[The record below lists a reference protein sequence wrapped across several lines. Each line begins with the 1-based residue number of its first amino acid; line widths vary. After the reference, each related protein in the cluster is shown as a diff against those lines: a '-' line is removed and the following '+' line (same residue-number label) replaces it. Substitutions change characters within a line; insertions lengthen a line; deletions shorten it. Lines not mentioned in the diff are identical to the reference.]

1 MANRPLGNMVIN
13 LSLNST
19 SFSNT
24 INGIKKQINVAT
36 SAMKANMAI
45 LSSAGNEYEK
55 LEAKVNGLNEVMTA
69 NEKQI
74 ELLRRKYN
82 EAKDAYG
89 ENSKEAQ
96 NLARSLNN
104 AIARQGQYARQ
115 LDQAT
120 VAMKDYQRGTQN
132 LKNELNT
139 VEKTTNAYVR
149 TLQAQGKSYQAVA
162 ARLAGL
168 QRSQTLQTQIVQKE
182 KEKLNELISAK
193 GKDARETKI
202 QQAAYA
208 EARAKLS
215 EYEASINDIKNR
227 YQNISSESAK
237 FADHLTEIGNKFTEN
252 GEKAKVWGSTLTKS
266 LTAPIG
272 AVSTL
277 AAKISSE
284 MSSIQGNI
292 QAMTKA
298 TAGEA
303 KKQGKIVGQV
313 WADGFGESTD
323 EVADAVIK
331 IKQNLRGIDDS
342 QLKSVTEKALTL
354 SKITGADIQESLRGV
369 NSLMVNF
376 GMSANE
382 AFDYMVTGA
391 QRGLNKSGELEDNI
405 AEYGQLWAQ
414 NGFSA
419 KEMFS
424 ILENGLKSGAYN
436 FDKVNDFVKEFG
448 ISLNDGRFQENIGSF
463 SEKTQELFDK
473 YKSGKATVKD
483 VFNSAINDLK
493 GMKNQQE
500 KLTIASTVWSA
511 LGEDNAMKV
520 IESLNNTNKAYDNVA
535 GSADKASKALTNT
548 PAAQFRKAW
557 REVQIDL
564 QPVGDTLLNLGATIL
579 PKISGAI
586 KKIMEPF
593 QKMPTTM
600 QAVTLGIAG
609 FIASIGPMFMIS
621 GMVAGTIGKAITGFR
636 NLQVAMGATS
646 ITGGILRGVMASLT
660 SPITLIIAGIAALAA
675 GFIIAYNKSKPFHD
689 FVNNLGKSI
698 SNAYGKVKQFVS
710 AITQMFQGNWAGGAT
725 LLKKIGLSD
734 DQIQA
739 IIIAVTKVQ
748 NIFKI
753 LKGYIQQALSA
764 VGSFV
769 KKQISGLVKFWNENG
784 STITQATKN
793 VFKVIGVI
801 IKTALAILTPIFKVG
816 FKALVVIVKSVWDN
830 IKGIFEGSIKIIE
843 GIILTFSG
851 LFTGNWKK
859 MWQGIKDIFKGA
871 FKLILN
877 WFELMWIGKM
887 LKAAKVFVGPFK
899 AIFSK
904 LWSAIK
910 TIFSAPIKWIVN
922 LVKKGWNS
930 LTKISSS
937 FSSGF
942 KKLFSKM
949 WSSIKSIFST
959 PLKWII
965 NLVKNGWSSL
975 TKISSSLSSGLK
987 NIFSKMWNS
996 LKSIFSSPL
1005 KWLIRLVKNGW
1016 NSMKDQSVKIAESM
1030 KNKISSVWDKIVS
1043 TTKSLPNK
1051 MANGIKGGARA
1062 LERAMISIG
1071 NAMLRGLGK
1080 GVNGVRK
1087 GINWILDKVHA
1098 PKSVRIPKWKVPQ
1111 FAKGTD
1117 NFQGGLAVV
1126 GDGGKHELISL
1137 PNGEVFLSPNSDT
1150 LVNLPKGT
1158 SILNGNATEQLM
1170 SLYPHFANGTG
1181 WLENA
1186 WSTIK
1191 SVGRKVTGKI
1201 LSAGKTVWDY
1211 MSNPKKLIDK
1221 AVSSFTNLSGLENPT
1236 LDIAKGA
1243 VTTVKDAS
1251 VNWIKKFFDMGE
1263 PSGSGVQR
1271 WRPYVIRA
1279 LEMNGLSTSP
1289 SMVNKVL
1296 RQIKTESGGNPRA
1309 VQHGYTDINTIRG
1322 DLAKGLMQTI
1332 SSTFNAYKFPGHDNI
1347 FNGFDNLLAALN
1359 YAKHRYGKSLSALG
1373 KGHGY
1378 ANGGLITRNQ
1388 IVEVGEGN
1396 KPEMII
1402 PLDPLKRT
1410 RALQLLSQTQKILGV
1425 GNQIQGG
1432 NVGNKSLNQSSNVSV
1447 SNEDESVM
1455 YKLLQATLQ
1464 QNQIL
1469 MQLLKKDNSVYLDGK
1484 ELYDNYNKYAKS
1496 TTNIR
1501 NMFKG
1506 VTTVG

>member
-1 MANRPLGNMVIN
+1 MANKPLGNMVIN

-24 INGIKKQINVAT
+24 INGIKKQISVAT

-55 LEAKVNGLNEVMTA
+55 LEAKINGLNGVMAA

-74 ELLRRKYN
+74 ELLRKKYN

-96 NLARSLNN
+96 GLARSLNN

-120 VAMKDYQRGTQN
+120 MAMKDYQRGTQN
-132 LKNELNT
+132 LKNELDL
-139 VEKTTNAYVR
+139 VEKTTNSSIR

-162 ARLAGL
+162 ASLAGL
-168 QRSQTLQTQIVQKE
+168 QRSQTLQAQIVQKE
-182 KEKLNELISAK
+182 KEKLDELISAK
-193 GKDARETKI
+193 GEDARETKI
-202 QQAAYA
+202 QQAAYS

-215 EYEASINDIKNR
+215 EYESSINDIKNR

-237 FADHLTEIGNKFTEN
+237 FADHLTKIGDKFTEN
-252 GEKAKVWGSTLTKS
+252 GEKAKIWGSTLTKS
-266 LTAPIG
+266 LTASIG
-272 AVSTL
+272 AISTL
-277 AAKISSE
+277 SAKISSE

-323 EVADAVIK
+323 EVSDAVIK
-331 IKQNLRGIDDS
+331 IKQNLQGIDDS

-382 AFDYMVTGA
+382 AFDYMVAGA

-448 ISLNDGRFQENIGSF
+448 ISLNDGRFQKNIGSF

-493 GMKNQQE
+493 GMKNQQD
-500 KLTIASTVWSA
+500 KLTIASTVWSS

-520 IESLNNTNKAYDNVA
+520 IESLNETNKAYDNVA
-535 GSADKASKALTNT
+535 GSTDKASKALTNT
-548 PAAQFRKAW
+548 PVAQFRKAW
-557 REVQIDL
+557 REVQLDL

-748 NIFKI
+748 NILNT

-764 VGSFV
+764 VGSFI

-784 STITQATKN
+784 ATITQATKN

-816 FKALVVIVKSVWDN
+816 FKALVIIVKSVWNN
-830 IKGIFEGSIKIIE
+830 IKGIIEGTIKVIE
-843 GIILTFSG
+843 GIVLAFSG

-899 AIFSK
+899 TIFSK

-930 LTKISSS
+930 LTKISDSLASS
-937 FSSGF
+937 L
-942 KKLFSKM
+942 KKLF
-949 WSSIKSIFST
+949 T
-959 PLKWII
+959 
-965 NLVKNGWSSL
+965 
-975 TKISSSLSSGLK
+975 
-987 NIFSKMWNS
+987 KMWNS

-1016 NSMKDQSVKIAESM
+1016 NSMKDQSVKIAENM
-1030 KNKISSVWDKIVS
+1030 KNKITSVWDKIIS
-1043 TTKSLPNK
+1043 TTKSLPGK

-1098 PKSVRIPKWKVPQ
+1098 PKSIRIPKWKVPQ

-1137 PNGEVFLSPNSDT
+1137 PNGEAFLSPNSDT

-1186 WSTIK
+1186 WSSIK

-1221 AVSSFTNLSGLENPT
+1221 AVSSFTNLSGLENPI
-1236 LDIAKGA
+1236 LAIAKGA

-1263 PSGSGVQR
+1263 PSGSGVER

-1388 IVEVGEGN
+1388 IIEVGEGN

-1432 NVGNKSLNQSSNVSV
+1432 NVGNKSLNQTSNVSA
-1447 SNEDESVM
+1447 SEEDESVM

-1484 ELYDNYNKYAKS
+1484 ELYDNYNKYSKS